1 MIKKIKSIIKLLGL
15 KWIFYKFFYFIFKL
29 ILNNKSY
36 FLKGIIFD
44 VKKKINDFAI
54 TSNNYNEKYILF
66 TKDEVISKEIFINNE
81 FDFHK
86 LKITIDFLNSKNL
99 NIKNLIDIGANL
111 GAISIPAVNR
121 NLVEKSYAVEP
132 MPDNYKVLKANIIL
146 NNFEAKIKSYNYAL
160 SDSDDETVDMEIS
173 ENNSGDHRVKKLVKF
188 NTHEKEKKF
197 NKSQNEKI

>member
-66 TKDEVISKEIFINNE
+66 TKDEVISK
-81 FDFHK
+81 
-86 LKITIDFLNSKNL
+86 
-99 NIKNLIDIGANL
+99 
-111 GAISIPAVNR
+111 
-121 NLVEKSYAVEP
+121 
-132 MPDNYKVLKANIIL
+132 
-146 NNFEAKIKSYNYAL
+146 
-160 SDSDDETVDMEIS
+160 
-173 ENNSGDHRVKKLVKF
+173 
-188 NTHEKEKKF
+188 
-197 NKSQNEKI
+197 